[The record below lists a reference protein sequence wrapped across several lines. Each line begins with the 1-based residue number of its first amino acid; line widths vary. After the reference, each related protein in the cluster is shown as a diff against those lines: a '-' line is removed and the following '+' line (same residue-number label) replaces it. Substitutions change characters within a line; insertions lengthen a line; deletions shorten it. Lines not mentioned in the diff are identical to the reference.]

1 MWSNNSKMKKKIII
15 LILSVISIFIAIN
28 LFFASRLSQ
37 LSDLDLF
44 DIEEDNQIKRYAN
57 FMISATE
64 AKRGLIMGMSWGS
77 AKDKNRVQQILWK

>member
-15 LILSVISIFIAIN
+15 LTLSTISIFVTIS

-44 DIEEDNQIKRYAN
+44 DVEED
-57 FMISATE
+57 
-64 AKRGLIMGMSWGS
+64 
-77 AKDKNRVQQILWK
+77 